1 MTDSRL
7 AHAPTPSQPAATR
20 PPALQLGRVRVWPPV
35 LQAPMA
41 ALTNLPMR
49 TLAEEAGCGLTVTE
63 FLAAPALAARR
74 PKMVRKLTASRD
86 DRPYS
91 VQIFGRDPNEM
102 RRAAALVV
110 GLGAPL
116 VDINMG
122 CPAKKVTKGS
132 CGAALMREPT
142 LAVELVHAVREGVG
156 ERADVT
162 VKMRTGWDEASKN
175 APELAARVVDA
186 GAVAVTV
193 HGRTREQRFGGT
205 VDLESIRRV
214 KQAVAVPVIA
224 NGDIVDLPSLE
235 RALEVTGADGV
246 MIGRAAC
253 GDPWLFSRVRAW
265 WEGQPIP
272 ALPTPTERL
281 GMYRRHLG
289 LYLEIEGET
298 RAVIE
303 MRKFAAWY
311 LREWPGAA
319 QLRKAIY
326 AVEGIPELDAIL
338 DDAARLFDGGLDA
351 LRSRGVSYNA
361 CWPIR

>member
-1 MTDSRL
+1 
-7 AHAPTPSQPAATR
+7 
-20 PPALQLGRVRVWPPV
+20 
-35 LQAPMA
+35 
-41 ALTNLPMR
+41 MR
-49 TLAEEAGCGLTVTE
+49 
-63 FLAAPALAARR
+63 
-74 PKMVRKLTASRD
+74 K
-86 DRPYS
+86 
-91 VQIFGRDPNEM
+91 
-102 RRAAALVV
+102 
-110 GLGAPL
+110 
-116 VDINMG
+116 
-122 CPAKKVTKGS
+122 
-132 CGAALMREPT
+132 
-142 LAVELVHAVREGVG
+142 
-156 ERADVT
+156 
-162 VKMRTGWDEASKN
+162 
-175 APELAARVVDA
+175 

-265 WEGQPIP
+265 WEEQPIP